1 MYSKVRGLG
10 LGLSLSKSLVEG
22 LGGKLIVESQK
33 GMGTKTEV
41 QLPCI
46 DSEADA
52 LEDLC
57 VEDPQPRDAKIT
69 NSASSPTLASTLS
82 PTPSRKDD
90 EVFALIVDDNEV
102 NLKVLVRLMSRMYF
116 NCTVAR
122 SGEEAIEVVR
132 ANPHID
138 IILVSLEV
146 IILCLLIECRWT
158 SSCLELVA

>member
-22 LGGKLIVESQK
+22 LGGKVIVESQK
-33 GMGTKTEV
+33 GMGTKTVV

-46 DSEADA
+46 DSNEADA
-52 LEDLC
+52 LEDLS
-57 VEDPQPRDAKIT
+57 VDDPQPRDAKIT
-69 NSASSPTLASTLS
+69 GSASSPTLASRLS
-82 PTPSRKDD
+82 PTSSRKDD

-138 IILVSLEV
+138 IIIVSFQVV
-146 IILCLLIECRWT
+146 IRF
-158 SSCLELVA
+158 VD